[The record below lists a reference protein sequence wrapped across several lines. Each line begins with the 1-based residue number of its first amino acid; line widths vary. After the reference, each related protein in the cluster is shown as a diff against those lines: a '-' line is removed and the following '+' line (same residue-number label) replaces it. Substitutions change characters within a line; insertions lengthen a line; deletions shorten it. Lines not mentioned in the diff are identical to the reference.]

1 MIRFFDAWDSEIIAQ
16 EKEREF
22 YPIEKYYIDDSGTRK
37 ENTSTY
43 NPAEAEHFADDRANT
58 QNISQRRLAYGTLSS
73 QLDEMYHDID
83 AWKARIKSIKDKYP
97 KKKKE

>member
-22 YPIEKYYIDDSGTRK
+22 YPIEKYSINDSGQKK

-43 NPAEAEHFADDRANT
+43 NPAEAESFAEERANT
-58 QNISQRRLAYGTLSS
+58 KNISQRRLAYGTLSS
-73 QLDEMYHDID
+73 QLDEIYHDFD
-83 AWKARIKSIKDKYP
+83 GWKARIKSIKEKYP

>member
-22 YPIEKYYIDDSGTRK
+22 YPIEKYSIDDSGTRK

-43 NPAEAEHFADDRANT
+43 DPAEAEPFADDRANVHT
-58 QNISQRRLAYGTLSS
+58 ISNRLNAYGTISN
-73 QLDEMYHDID
+73 QLDEMYHNFDG
-83 AWKARIKSIKDKYP
+83 WKERIKSIKDKYP